1 MMKKPTEAELEVL
14 QTLWEYG
21 PASVRLVNE
30 VLSENRVV
38 VYTTTLKIMQNMT
51 EKGLLK
57 RDTSK
62 RTHIYEAAVSREMIQ
77 EKFFD
82 RFLDNVF
89 GGSPLKLVM
98 HTLGHDK
105 TSANDLEEIKKLIS
119 ELEKK

>member
-21 PASVRLVNE
+21 LASVRLVNE

>member
-1 MMKKPTEAELEVL
+1 MNKKPTEAELEVL
-14 QTLWEYG
+14 QVLWENG
-21 PASVRLVNE
+21 AASVRLVNE
-30 VLSENRVV
+30 ELSKNREV

-62 RTHIYEAAVSREMIQ
+62 RTHIYKPAVSPELIQ

-89 GGSPLKLVM
+89 GGSTLKLVM

-105 TSANDLEEIKKLIS
+105 TSADDLEEIKKLI
-119 ELEKK
+119 EDLEKR

>member
-1 MMKKPTEAELEVL
+1 
-14 QTLWEYG
+14 
-21 PASVRLVNE
+21 
-30 VLSENRVV
+30 
-38 VYTTTLKIMQNMT
+38 MQNMT
-51 EKGLLK
+51 EKGLLR

-62 RTHIYEAAVSREMIQ
+62 RTHIYEAAVTQEMIQ

-105 TSANDLEEIKKLIS
+105 TSSEDLEEIKKLIS